1 MRLSH
6 SAAATSAQFD
16 DSNLVSSAGL
26 VPVMRLAQDCDLSG
40 LVAERVTVTGPLG
53 ANTPFKIGCVVAG
66 MVAGADSIDDLD
78 LLRHGG
84 MGELFDGVRA
94 PSTLGSFLRA
104 FSWGNVR
111 QLEAVN
117 RRLLAE
123 LAART
128 PILPAGG
135 RIDLAGYGLVSAAG
149 VRARQAGRRV
159 RPRQGRRLLGAA
171 TRAQP
176 ADRGDLHP
184 SGGAGDRRDPAA
196 WRERSLRAR
205 GGVLCGRTDR
215 LCPRRRRHRV
225 ADRPDGLGVLQRGHH
240 RGVPPRG
247 TRGSR

>member
-6 SAAATSAQFD
+6 SAAATTAQFD

-40 LVAERVTVTGPLG
+40 LVAEHLSVPAPLG

-128 PILPAGG
+128 HPAPGV
-135 RIDLAGYGLVSAAG
+135 RVELAGCGLVSAAG
-149 VRARQAGRRV
+149 VRARQAGHRV

-171 TRAQP
+171 ARAQP
-176 ADRGDLHP
+176 ADRGDLRSTAR
-184 SGGAGDRRDPAA
+184 SGVDQSSAA
-196 WRERSLRAR
+196 
-205 GGVLCGRTDR
+205 
-215 LCPRRRRHRV
+215 
-225 ADRPDGLGVLQRGHH
+225 
-240 RGVPPRG
+240 
-247 TRGSR
+247 